1 MPMNMTQKATRSLF
15 SGFIFL
21 LLLSLIT
28 ACGAPDG
35 NPSDGKRWYM
45 MHNCYSC
52 HGIHGNDG
60 RAVDIAQVDMG
71 FSRFVRRLRRENAP
85 IMPEFP
91 SSKLSNQDA
100 ADIYAY
106 LKSVKK

>member
-1 MPMNMTQKATRSLF
+1 MAINMTHKATKSLI
-15 SGFIFL
+15 SSFILL

-60 RAVDIAQVDMG
+60 RAVDIAQVDM
-71 FSRFVRRLRRENAP
+71 RFGSFVSRLRRENAP

-91 SSKLSNQDA
+91 SSKLSNQDV